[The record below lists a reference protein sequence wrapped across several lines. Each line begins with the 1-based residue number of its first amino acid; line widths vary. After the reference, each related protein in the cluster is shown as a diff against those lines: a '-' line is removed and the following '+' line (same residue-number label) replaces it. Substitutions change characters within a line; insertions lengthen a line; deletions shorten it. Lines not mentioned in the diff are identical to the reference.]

1 MNILHVIAGL
11 DARTGGP
18 ATALVG
24 LATAQSQAGLRV
36 AVIAGSR
43 RGDDPSPAESLRA
56 QGVRVDVIGPVSG
69 PLARHPA
76 IAGILQKRI
85 AGVDVVHIHSLWE
98 EIQHQAA
105 KSARKAAIPYIF
117 RPCGMLD
124 PWSLRQSRWKKKLYL
139 AWRLRR
145 DINAAAA
152 IHFTADI
159 ERDLTQPLG
168 LKAPSI
174 VEPNGVDL
182 REFENPPTPG
192 SFRDRYPISKG
203 RKLVLFMSRLH
214 HKKGLDKLIPAF
226 ARLRDRSAV
235 LAIAGPDPDGYQ
247 KIVEKMI
254 ADARIEDRV
263 FFTGML
269 WREQRVA
276 ALADSDLF
284 VLPSYQEN
292 FGVVVIEALAAGTP
306 VVISDQVNLYPD
318 ILAAQVGG
326 VTPMDIDRL
335 ATEMDRWLGNDEM
348 RKATTIKA
356 KEFARERYDWRNIAD
371 RWRGHYE
378 RIADRAMKD
387 GLTRF
392 SR

>member
-1 MNILHVIAGL
+1 MNILHVIAAL

-24 LATAQSQAGLRV
+24 LAMAQSQIGLNV
-36 AVIAGSR
+36 SVIAGR
-43 RGDDPSPAESLRA
+43 LEGEDPSPAAQLRA
-56 QGVRVDVIGPVSG
+56 QGISVDSIGPVRG
-69 PLARHPA
+69 PLSRHPHIPTA
-76 IAGILQKRI
+76 MRKR
-85 AGVDVVHIHSLWE
+85 VPDVNVVHIHGLWE

-105 KSARKAAIPYIF
+105 AVCRRASIPYIF

-124 PWSLRQSRWKKKLYL
+124 PWSLRQSRWKKKPYM

-145 DINAAAA
+145 NLNGAAA

-159 ERDLTQPLG
+159 ERDLTIPLG
-168 LKAPSI
+168 LKPQSI

-182 REFENPPTPG
+182 CEFENPPTPG
-192 SFRDRYPISKG
+192 SFRDRYPIAKG
-203 RKLVLFMSRLH
+203 RRLVLFMSRLH

-226 ARLRDRSAV
+226 TRLKDRSAV
-235 LAIAGPDPDGYQ
+235 LAIAGPDSDGYQ
-247 KIVEKMI
+247 KTVEKMI
-254 ADARIEDRV
+254 ADANIADRV

-292 FGVVVIEALAAGTP
+292 FGVVVIESLAAGTP

-318 ILAAQVGG
+318 ILAAGVGG
-326 VTPMDIDRL
+326 VTPLDVEKL
-335 ATEMDRWLGNDEM
+335 TVEMDRWLEDDEM
-348 RKATTIKA
+348 RRATGEKA
-356 KEFARERYDWRNIAD
+356 KRFARERYNWLKIAE
-371 RWRGHYE
+371 RWRGHYQ
-378 RIADRAMKD
+378 RLAVA
-387 GLTRF
+387 T
-392 SR
+392 